1 MLDLH
6 YLEFVQAELRQLWEV
21 HMEEVQQHLRGLAEQ
36 ELGQMQL
43 MQMQQPTR
51 LARVNLEI

>member
-1 MLDLH
+1 
-6 YLEFVQAELRQLWEV
+6 
-21 HMEEVQQHLRGLAEQ
+21 MEEVQQHLRGLAEQ